1 MPMCS
6 CTSTDRRAPFLD
18 FYFFV
23 KQTRS
28 QHVFAIVVVCMEGTL
43 GGRHLP
49 ALQLIIWSA
58 LATAPH
64 RLVISGIQD
73 GFSVCFVCL
82 SDCPSVFVCFSV
94 VEPCTSVQ
102 LPTLLLLCISER
114 RVREREREIE
124 RKKEELIGQQ
134 YSHFALCVPVLYV
147 RDRALTRFR
156 KTASFVVV
164 HKEKKWPRTQCK
176 T

>member
-82 SDCPSVFVCFSV
+82 TVRPSLSV
-94 VEPCTSVQ
+94 SVSSNHARPSSYRPYYYYAFPSAV
-102 LPTLLLLCISER
+102 LE
-114 RVREREREIE
+114 RERER
-124 RKKEELIGQQ
+124 
-134 YSHFALCVPVLYV
+134 
-147 RDRALTRFR
+147 DRA
-156 KTASFVVV
+156 
-164 HKEKKWPRTQCK
+164 KERRADRATVFTFCPVCACSVCARPCPHAVS
-176 T
+176 